1 MPPRLFRKALT
12 AALIFGVVLSSF
24 ALAKHT
30 PKERTQPHTNAAM
43 PFTPSEQLVYD
54 GEFSKLLL
62 RGINIAELRFK
73 AYRPPAAA
81 ATGAQTS
88 SNAGAQAPS
97 NAAAQG
103 TGDGQAATAGAATA
117 SSNPASQPLLLS
129 TDVISKGWFHKLFGI
144 NFHYHVDSQVEPN
157 AFYALRTD
165 KLDEQG
171 KRVRRGEAVFDQEAK
186 KVEYTERDPNDAGQP
201 PRVITAALEGPTQDV
216 VSALYFLRT
225 QPLTPGQTFTIAVSD
240 SGRVFQVPA
249 VVSAEKKP
257 LKSVL
262 GKTAVVRVDVEL
274 FGPGRPIEQGKGK
287 MAIWVTSDDRHIPVK
302 ARLSTDMG
310 QLDITLKSIER
321 DASQ

>member
-1 MPPRLFRKALT
+1 
-12 AALIFGVVLSSF
+12 
-24 ALAKHT
+24 
-30 PKERTQPHTNAAM
+30 M

-81 ATGAQTS
+81 AAGAQTS
-88 SNAGAQAPS
+88 TAPAAQASPNAGAQ
-97 NAAAQG
+97 
-103 TGDGQAATAGAATA
+103 GQNNGQTATT
-117 SSNPASQPLLLS
+117 SSSPASQPLLLS

-171 KRVRRGEAVFDQEAK
+171 KRVRRGEAIFDQEAK
-186 KVEYTERDPNDAGQP
+186 KVEYTERDPNAAGP

-216 VSALYFLRT
+216 VSAVYFLRT

-287 MAIWVTSDDRHIPVK
+287 MSIWVTSDDRHIPVK

-321 DASQ
+321 DAAQ

>member
-12 AALIFGVVLSSF
+12 AALISGFVLSSV

-81 ATGAQTS
+81 AAGAQTS
-88 SNAGAQAPS
+88 TAPAAQASPNAGAQGPS
-97 NAAAQG
+97 G
-103 TGDGQAATAGAATA
+103 GQTATATA

-171 KRVRRGEAVFDQEAK
+171 KRVRRGEAIFDQEAK
-186 KVEYTERDPNDAGQP
+186 KVEYTERDPNNAGP

-216 VSALYFLRT
+216 VSAVYFLRT

-287 MAIWVTSDDRHIPVK
+287 MSIWVTSDDRHIPVK

-321 DASQ
+321 DAAQ